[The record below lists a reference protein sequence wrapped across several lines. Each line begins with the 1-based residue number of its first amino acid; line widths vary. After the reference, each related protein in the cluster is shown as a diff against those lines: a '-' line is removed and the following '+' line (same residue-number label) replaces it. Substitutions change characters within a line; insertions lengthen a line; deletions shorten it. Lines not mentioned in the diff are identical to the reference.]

1 MEVQIMRQDSQ
12 ELLRIQAT
20 EVLEM
25 IEDCVESICDEKRLS
40 GEKVWVMINALS
52 VAKINEFP
60 YQDDNNEWVYPC
72 YDDVNY
78 EEDLNND

>member
-60 YQDDNNEWVYPC
+60 EPND
-72 YDDVNY
+72 
-78 EEDLNND
+78 EDL